1 MNHPKDTA
9 PIAPFRNV
17 ETTVKTLAADSAVS
31 TERALNAAIVSAD
44 ITRGYEEYLTLVDQ
58 YYAEDVEVSTDVSP
72 DPLVGKHRLKSLL
85 LGFLVPLH
93 MMAEVGGL
101 WVSIH
106 EASIPGDSLDEQHS
120 EWSLELIGV
129 TGRRVTEAWCVRRRW
144 KQSRVVSEYH
154 HAHRQEGKA
163 LSFDDLRIAAPGD
176 PDTVKPS

>member
-1 MNHPKDTA
+1 MNHAKRTA
-9 PIAPFRNV
+9 SVTAFRNM

-31 TERALNAAIVSAD
+31 AERELNAAIVSAD
-44 ITRGYEEYLTLVDQ
+44 ITRGFEEYLTLVDQ

-72 DPLVGKHRLKSLL
+72 DPLVGKRRLKSLL

-93 MMAEVGGL
+93 MMAEMGGL

-120 EWSLELIGV
+120 EWSLELIGA
-129 TGRRVTEAWCVRRRW
+129 TGRRVTQTWCVRRRW

-154 HAHRQEGKA
+154 YAHRQDGEA
-163 LSFDDLRIAAPGD
+163 LSLHDLRIATPHD